1 MLQGII
7 LLLSYILNTRTNV
20 KFIDDATG
28 DRNALLER
36 VLRWFGPCFKR

>member
-1 MLQGII
+1 MLKGII
-7 LLLSYILNTRTNV
+7 LLLLYILNTRTNV

-36 VLRWFGPCFKR
+36 VLRWFGPYFQR